1 MLAQIPIVRIN
12 RILENTDRF
21 FEICMKIVVKIGS
34 TNKVKPMLTENMDE
48 NGLTGKEYICFA
60 TKKASRQV
68 PIIEESNIVTANA
81 RNLFF
86 FSKEDVFLCKN
97 GQFNL
102 FECFTVVF
110 CNLSMYL
117 FLLIS

>member
-60 TKKASRQV
+60 TKKASKQV
-68 PIIEESNIVTANA
+68 PIIEESKIVTTNA
-81 RNLFF
+81 KRLFF
-86 FSKEDVFLCKN
+86 FSKENIFLCKN
-97 GQFNL
+97 GQLNL

-110 CNLSMYL
+110 CNLSMYP
-117 FLLIS
+117 FLLIG

>member
-1 MLAQIPIVRIN
+1 MLAQIPIEIISRL
-12 RILENTDRF
+12 LEIVDNVL
-21 FEICMKIVVKIGS
+21 EICIKTAVKIGS

-60 TKKASRQV
+60 TKKASRKV
-68 PIIEESNIVTANA
+68 PIIEESKIVAANA
-81 RNLFF
+81 RKSFF

-97 GQFNL
+97 GKFNF

-110 CNLSMYL
+110 CNLSIYI
-117 FLLIS
+117 FLLIY

>member
-60 TKKASRQV
+60 TKKASKQV
-68 PIIEESNIVTANA
+68 PIIEESKIVTTNA
-81 RNLFF
+81 KRLFF
-86 FSKEDVFLCKN
+86 FSKENTFLCKN

-110 CNLSMYL
+110 CDLSMYP